1 MILSISVV
9 LDRMETPQESRRKS
23 ARLRQSVSYLE
34 SPQNSPLPSTS
45 KKDTKSS
52 LINTPK
58 TPKTPKR
65 NVQKDEE
72 IATPRSRGRPRKANS
87 EDPESFSPKKLRN
100 NRTPSTKALESIA
113 GENSPTVNQL
123 DAPKRRSVRIRTPN
137 RKFDEFDTS
146 MTARNQKSGHAE
158 EEDESIETIDV
169 NDSSSDD
176 SDDKEN
182 FITKPTALFNE
193 EQDVEGRKLYSFKT
207 PKKKDGMTSLANLTP
222 KTPRHHDPNKSTPQT
237 PKHSRIAEIQKTPTS
252 RPSAG
257 KCTKTPRHV
266 RDEIK
271 KSKLMLLRSSDL
283 LPLLEPIY
291 RFNRY

>member
-1 MILSISVV
+1 
-9 LDRMETPQESRRKS
+9 METPQESRRKS
-23 ARLRQSVSYLE
+23 ARIRQSVSYLE

-58 TPKTPKR
+58 TPKR
-65 NVQKDEE
+65 IVQKDEE
-72 IATPRSRGRPRKANS
+72 VATPRSRGRQRKANS

-123 DAPKRRSVRIRTPN
+123 DVPKRRSVRVKTPN
-137 RKFDEFDTS
+137 KKFDEFDTS
-146 MTARNQKSGHAE
+146 MSARSKKSGHAE
-158 EEDESIETIDV
+158 DEESIEVIDV

-207 PKKKDGMTSLANLTP
+207 PKKKDGMTNLANLTP

-271 KSKLMLLRSSDL
+271 KSKLILLLRSSDL
-283 LPLLEPIY
+283 IPLLEPITDSIGTTI
-291 RFNRY
+291 